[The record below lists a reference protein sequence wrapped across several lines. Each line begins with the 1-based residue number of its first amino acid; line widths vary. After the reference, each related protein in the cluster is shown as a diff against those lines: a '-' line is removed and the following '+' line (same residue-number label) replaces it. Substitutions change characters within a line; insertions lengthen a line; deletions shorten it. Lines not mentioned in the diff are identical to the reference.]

1 MKGNATMKKIFLF
14 LSIFIVVTMACDLAV
29 TVAPTNDP
37 VPLPTNTIIPTQI
50 PASVTS
56 ISITKAPDPVTAI
69 PTEQPLSVDGV
80 TVTYGPL
87 GFVLPSG
94 IASGFV
100 GNQFSRVEGDSVPP
114 WEVTP
119 GHTQITLDG
128 YLLQGKFH
136 QPQIFVYPAASYAEM
151 YPAAFESIHRLDTI
165 LYDPAGPNL
174 NEPLPEV
181 PFFNAAQVFAS
192 NVQSIS
198 FQGGNGVRFITEYAQ
213 NSAPVNNYDL
223 FYHFQG
229 LSRNGAYYIIA
240 IFPITAPMLAESSDP
255 GAILPP
261 GGVAFPDINNSNSDV
276 QGYYASVTNLLN
288 TTSPDA
294 FTPTI
299 NQLDVL
305 IHSMLIAP

>member
-1 MKGNATMKKIFLF
+1 MKGNATMKKILLF

-29 TVAPTNDP
+29 TVAPTNNP
-37 VPLPTNTIIPTQI
+37 APLPTNTIPALENPTQI
-50 PASVTS
+50 PASATS
-56 ISITKAPDPVTAI
+56 IPATVAPTS
-69 PTEQPLSVDGV
+69 QPPSVDGI

-100 GNQFSRVEGDSVPP
+100 GDQFSRVEGDSVAP

-151 YPAAFESIHRLDTI
+151 YPAAFESIHRLDNI

-174 NEPLPEV
+174 NQPLPAV

-192 NVQSIS
+192 NVQVVS
-198 FQGGNGVRFITEYAQ
+198 FQGGSGVRFITEYAQ
-213 NSAPVNNYDL
+213 NFAPVNNYDL

-261 GGVAFPDINNSNSDV
+261 GGVAFPDLNNPNSDM

-299 NQLDVL
+299 SQLDAL
-305 IHSMLIAP
+305 IQSMLIAP